1 MHAYERT
8 HPVYDYNLDPCGA
21 VHITIG
27 DGGNSEG
34 LSFLT
39 SDKTMLGMSRF
50 LLLLDCFWRESWS
63 WLFLLGVLLRLAGL
77 HALSVSSKLWILM
90 TQGRLLHTSEV
101 SQ

>member
-1 MHAYERT
+1 MHVDLASSKGTYCIAHVQAEVSDFAGHVHAYERT

-39 SDKTMLGMSRF
+39 KDKQFSGTV
-50 LLLLDCFWRESWS
+50 LLLPQPLC
-63 WLFLLGVLLRLAGL
+63 
-77 HALSVSSKLWILM
+77 
-90 TQGRLLHTSEV
+90 LHTVTWDVRCQQELDI
-101 SQ
+101 

>member
-1 MHAYERT
+1 MFAIHASKSTPSFLTSHAGHVHAYERT

-39 SDKTMLGMSRF
+39 NDKKNLGK
-50 LLLLDCFWRESWS
+50 LLPTLAP
-63 WLFLLGVLLRLAGL
+63 VLC
-77 HALSVSSKLWILM
+77 SS
-90 TQGRLLHTSEV
+90 
-101 SQ
+101 